1 MILSTPSTRCWL
13 SVKDKYPHQ
22 SGQDFPFDWG
32 LGFFLKEKIDQMKS
46 DCFSTGIH
54 ITGSFPIVPRNMKIE
69 QQPCDGNVSESIKK
83 MHGV

>member
-32 LGFFLKEKIDQMKS
+32 LVFFFERKDRPDEVGLFFHWNSHNRQLP
-46 DCFSTGIH
+46 DCSTKYENRAA
-54 ITGSFPIVPRNMKIE
+54 TL
-69 QQPCDGNVSESIKK
+69 
-83 MHGV
+83 